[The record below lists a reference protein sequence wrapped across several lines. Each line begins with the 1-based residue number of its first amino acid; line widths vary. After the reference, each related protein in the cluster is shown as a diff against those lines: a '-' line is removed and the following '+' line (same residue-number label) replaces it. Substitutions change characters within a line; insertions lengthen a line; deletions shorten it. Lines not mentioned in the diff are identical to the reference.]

1 MTNHSIW
8 LLASILLALGV
19 GAPSTSAQDRPL
31 KSDAEAYIRT
41 LYEAWDSGDQKTIVQ
56 IADIPVGFGFRT
68 LAPRGTTPVS
78 RQDWVQR
85 VSRFFESMEYYHL
98 TLDEFHSAVHDDV
111 VVAWG
116 FHTEDFKVR
125 GKSPEKVRVR
135 FSVTIKKSQDGW
147 DTLLVHRDIQRFDAE
162 GRYIPREVSR

>member
-8 LLASILLALGV
+8 LLAFLLPALGV
-19 GAPSTSAQDRPL
+19 GVPSISAQDRPL
-31 KSDAEAYIRT
+31 KSDAEAHIRAR
-41 LYEAWDSGDQKTIVQ
+41 YEAWDSGDLEAIGQSAGFAT
-56 IADIPVGFGFRT
+56 GFGFRT

-135 FSVTIKKSQDGW
+135 FSVTIKKSQ
-147 DTLLVHRDIQRFDAE
+147 
-162 GRYIPREVSR
+162 VSFV